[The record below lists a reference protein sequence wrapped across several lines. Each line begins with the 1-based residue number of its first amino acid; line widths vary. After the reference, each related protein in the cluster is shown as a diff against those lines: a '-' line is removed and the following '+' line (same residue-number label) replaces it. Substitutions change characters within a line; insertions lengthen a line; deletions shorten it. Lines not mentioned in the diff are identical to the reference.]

1 MKTNTTLKAKVMSIL
16 LVLAMLTGMLP
27 MAVFAANAPS
37 YVALGDSISTG
48 YGLASKDT
56 ECFTY
61 QLALE
66 YGYELTDLAV
76 DGNTTAGIIE
86 QLKTD
91 EVKTAVKNADF
102 ITITVGG
109 NDLMALLYQAMA
121 DQYNR
126 NHAKMINASDI
137 PQMMTDRSNPDF
149 MSLVNY
155 AMGLLN
161 PAADIYLI
169 DDPAFNDAIVAFVD
183 SLNQITSDILAL
195 NEDANIIV
203 TTQYNP
209 YVEFNGYSY
218 QYIIFSIDLTPI
230 YAGMEAGVTA
240 LNTAIKDNATQGGY
254 TVADVKAAFDNYS
267 GTNDLY
273 NADPTTLSIDFHP
286 TADGHTLIAEAIR
299 LVNPDT
305 PRIPKPQTPEFY
317 YSNYERAYVAIL
329 NLDLRAYEYV
339 YELYEEGKS
348 EPVEAGVIEAYYK
361 IQDLY
366 FDYALVSG
374 KTYKLRIKALGNS
387 DFSESEW
394 SDYAVLEYYHYLPI
408 VVRDKLLNHG
418 DKYEISEDSYAIY
431 EGEKGNAV
439 LRLHNLNLTVDDI
452 DDVEALPNLN
462 DSGGY
467 RDSII
472 NTHLDDLTIILE
484 GDNSINCG
492 IDNYRML
499 TVDGNITIT
508 SENNGSLTLYSEEIN
523 VSGIRTNEGMVSIE
537 NCTVDITST
546 ATSIRTDMMNFS
558 NCDVVLRAVNTD
570 STVLPYYYSY
580 NTIVNLEGCIAIAG
594 ADESN
599 TEVFEKMMPGYKYMK
614 VVVPDIIL
622 SEPEII
628 EVVGTSVSWTPV
640 ENAVAYDVEL
650 YEVYWGE
657 QYRAGKAYG
666 ITDTYY
672 DFDTY
677 LSPGAEYY
685 FRIRAVGDGTDIA
698 TSQWA
703 ESDMYRISD
712 MFIGYKNM
720 LDKQYMYNDGTLSMD
735 PPADPDMGYAVFEV
749 GEEYTTLTLNNFN
762 YTADEDIDLIVECGN
777 DLVIDLIGDNTLA
790 APANEYS
797 CGIHIASDF
806 SLGMTDFEER
816 ELRITG
822 EKGSTLTIDVEEL
835 AYASGGP
842 LGIIVDEGVTLT
854 TDAHTYC
861 DSLTVNG
868 KLYINYGSLTVYG
881 ILTRGS
887 NGYISVVISEDEEY
901 GAIEQYFG
909 EDEPVGYDI
918 SDYIT
923 LNGGEVVDENGK
935 PLTFAHY
942 LYSYEDLEYPEY
954 SYQNYVLTFFDPDI
968 AASERNGDNSAK
980 NVIIC
985 SKGETKPKFTVEAS
999 CTKYWG
1005 TTEGSGEYEEGS
1017 TVILK
1022 AIPSDGVKFE
1032 YWLDGSV
1039 EFEDDPTEAQL
1050 RAAILSYDAEYEFT
1064 VTEDVNA
1071 IAVFSVST
1079 EINIVP
1085 MIITGTDEDSLLNS
1099 EWLDIEGDYKY
1110 IVPGSQPISLPGD
1123 YIDDVITVNGVSYV
1137 FEGFIETSYDFDTDT
1152 SSACLKSTLVIE
1164 PTPHYE
1170 SAEYWDWRA
1179 KYGDGIY
1186 PAYMMVDGGDTSAP
1200 RIYVDNY
1207 DVFITDADN
1216 IRDIRFALGEYTNP
1230 SQVKAAEGNV
1240 ALSNSVVVKNTANG
1254 RFEYE
1259 MPDGGYY
1266 TFWIRMKDGNEYFLY
1281 ADMTKMQQ
1289 EVVADGVTVT
1299 VKNLYGVKDFFIAE
1313 GDYDTYAELKPNYLV
1328 NISSNKIGTKHE
1340 YTYTVKNPGIHTV
1353 LVRYNDS
1360 SIAHKIFKINLT
1372 VDEPTFT
1379 TNGLQVTIGNIPDVK
1394 VIRTAYG
1401 EYYTPGDTKRAEGA
1415 RNFSN
1420 KSVIKNA
1427 EEYTIQYRDEG
1438 MITIVVEYNNGY
1450 VKVFHYEVQQKTPTV
1465 KQNENTITF
1474 GDLEGLNIIRY
1485 AKGEYT
1491 TVKDIKAATGT
1502 RFLKASDIVDG
1513 CITVELEPGTY
1524 TFYVQYDDESYNY
1537 YTIKVE

>member
-1 MKTNTTLKAKVMSIL
+1 M
-16 LVLAMLTGMLP
+16 
-27 MAVFAANAPS
+27 
-37 YVALGDSISTG
+37 
-48 YGLASKDT
+48 
-56 ECFTY
+56 
-61 QLALE
+61 
-66 YGYELTDLAV
+66 
-76 DGNTTAGIIE
+76 
-86 QLKTD
+86 
-91 EVKTAVKNADF
+91 
-102 ITITVGG
+102 
-109 NDLMALLYQAMA
+109 
-121 DQYNR
+121 
-126 NHAKMINASDI
+126 
-137 PQMMTDRSNPDF
+137 
-149 MSLVNY
+149 
-155 AMGLLN
+155 
-161 PAADIYLI
+161 
-169 DDPAFNDAIVAFVD
+169 
-183 SLNQITSDILAL
+183 
-195 NEDANIIV
+195 
-203 TTQYNP
+203 
-209 YVEFNGYSY
+209 
-218 QYIIFSIDLTPI
+218 
-230 YAGMEAGVTA
+230 
-240 LNTAIKDNATQGGY
+240 
-254 TVADVKAAFDNYS
+254 
-267 GTNDLY
+267 
-273 NADPTTLSIDFHP
+273 SIDFHP

-305 PRIPKPQTPEFY
+305 PQIPKPQTPEFY
-317 YSNYERAYVAIL
+317 YSNYARAYVAIL
-329 NLDLRAYEYV
+329 NLDLRAYEYA
-339 YELYEEGKS
+339 YELYEEGRS
-348 EPVEAGVIEAYYK
+348 EPVEAGVIEAYYQ
-361 IQDLY
+361 IQDIS

-546 ATSIRTDMMNFS
+546 ATSIRTDMMNFI

-657 QYRAGKAYG
+657 IYRAGKAYG

-762 YTADEDIDLIVECGN
+762 YTADEDIDLIIECGN

-790 APANEYS
+790 ASANEYS

-822 EKGSTLTIDVEEL
+822 EKGSTLTIDVDEL

-842 LGIIVDEGVTLT
+842 LGITVDEGVTLT

-868 KLYINYGSLTVYG
+868 QLYINYGSLTVYG

-887 NGYISVVISEDEEY
+887 NGYISVFISEDEEY

-968 AASERNGDNSAK
+968 AASERNGENSAK

-985 SKGETKPKFTVEAS
+985 AKGETNPKYTVDAS

-1005 TTEGSGEYEEGS
+1005 VTEGSGEYEEGS
-1017 TVILK
+1017 TVTLK
-1022 AIPSDGVKFE
+1022 AIPSEGVTFE

-1039 EFEDDPTEAQL
+1039 EFEDAPTEAEL

-1071 IAVFSVST
+1071 IAVFSVPT

-1110 IVPGSQPISLPGD
+1110 IVPGSQPISLPGG

-1152 SSACLKSTLVIE
+1152 SSACLKPTLIIE
-1164 PTPHYE
+1164 PIPLYE

-1186 PAYMMVDGGDTSAP
+1186 PAYMMVDDTSAP

-1207 DVFITDADN
+1207 NIYITQADN
-1216 IRDIRFALGEYTNP
+1216 IKDMRYALGEHTTP
-1230 SQVKAAEGNV
+1230 SQIKAVEGNV
-1240 ALSNSVVVKNTANG
+1240 AFSNALVVKNTVDG
-1254 RFEYE
+1254 RFIYE
-1259 MPDGGYY
+1259 MPYGGYY
-1266 TFWIRMKDGNEYFLY
+1266 TIWIRMLDGTDYILPLDVTNFTPTVSTY
-1281 ADMTKMQQ
+1281 
-1289 EVVADGVTVT
+1289 GVTVT
-1299 VKNLYGVKDFFIAE
+1299 LHDLYDVKDFYIAK
-1313 GDYDTYAELKPNYLV
+1313 G
-1328 NISSNKIGTKHE
+1328 E
-1340 YTYTVKNPGIHTV
+1340 YTTYREIKDNGYIFSATAAKIANKHDYTHVVYEPGVHTI
-1353 LVRYNDS
+1353 LIRYNDGTQTVLHEELS
-1360 SIAHKIFKINLT
+1360 

-1379 TNGLQVTIGNIPDVK
+1379 TDGLQVTIGNISDVK

-1401 EYYTPGDTKRAEGA
+1401 EYYTSGDTKRAEGS

-1427 EEYTIQYRDEG
+1427 EEYTIQYRNEG
-1438 MITIVVEYNNGY
+1438 IITIIVEYNNGY
-1450 VKVFHYEVQQKTPTV
+1450 VKAFHYDVQQKEPIVEQNGNTV
-1465 KQNENTITF
+1465 SF
-1474 GDLEGLNIIRY
+1474 GELDGLNVLRY

-1491 TVKDIKAATGT
+1491 TVAQIKAAKGSKA
-1502 RFLKASDIVDG
+1502 LKASSIVNG
-1513 CITVELEPGTY
+1513 YITVTLDPGTY
-1524 TFYVQYDDESYNY
+1524 TFCVQYDDESYNY
-1537 YTIKVE
+1537 YNIVVG